1 MRRQTAASLISVN
14 EIVLSRPNTGGQP
27 AAICTS
33 RLSRSN
39 AVVCGGVNTA
49 SNTAVTTNENTEP
62 STWLL
67 PAIAGQ
73 INQLNVPTAR
83 AGTRM
88 PRPRFAPVPSSTT
101 KSEPLSVIFTR
112 HSHRELGLAA
122 SQFNTTR
129 LTPVDRQV
137 AKTTP
142 TALWPSVVV
151 TGSAVWS
158 VPGRNAGGQ
167 SGLSGRR
174 VWIFSTTSGNNLEDK
189 RAIMKGDA
197 SRSE

>member
-1 MRRQTAASLISVN
+1 LRPLFRINTGRAEPSSPISMRRQTAASLISVN

-101 KSEPLSVIFTR
+101 KSEPLSVIFTC
-112 HSHRELGLAA
+112 HSHRELWPRG
-122 SQFNTTR
+122 Q
-129 LTPVDRQV
+129 PVQYN
-137 AKTTP
+137 
-142 TALWPSVVV
+142 PSH
-151 TGSAVWS
+151 TSGQ
-158 VPGRNAGGQ
+158 AGG
-167 SGLSGRR
+167 
-174 VWIFSTTSGNNLEDK
+174 
-189 RAIMKGDA
+189 
-197 SRSE
+197 

>member
-1 MRRQTAASLISVN
+1 
-14 EIVLSRPNTGGQP
+14 
-27 AAICTS
+27 
-33 RLSRSN
+33 
-39 AVVCGGVNTA
+39 
-49 SNTAVTTNENTEP
+49 
-62 STWLL
+62 
-67 PAIAGQ
+67 
-73 INQLNVPTAR
+73 
-83 AGTRM
+83 
-88 PRPRFAPVPSSTT
+88 
-101 KSEPLSVIFTR
+101 
-112 HSHRELGLAA
+112 
-122 SQFNTTR
+122 
-129 LTPVDRQV
+129 V

-197 SRSE
+197 SRSEWNRKYRPPTTSMPGAPTWSVF